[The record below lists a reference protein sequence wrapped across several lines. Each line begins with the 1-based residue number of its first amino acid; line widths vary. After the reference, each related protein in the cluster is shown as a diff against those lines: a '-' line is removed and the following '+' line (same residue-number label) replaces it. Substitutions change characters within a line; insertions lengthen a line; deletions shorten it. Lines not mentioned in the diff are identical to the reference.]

1 MKYPVY
7 YYGGFSP
14 EKQEGLPF
22 KYEIHPIGPNWRE
35 MEGGKRM
42 DLQAL
47 GQRTAEEMP
56 LTGLRSGRGAAR
68 ELNRCLGKV
77 EATRQRLGEKTWDR
91 LPQSVEWLL
100 DNAYLARREGAAA
113 REDLRRAKALR
124 TDRRGRPYLLLLTRT
139 LAQNC
144 PAPSGEELAQYLRGI
159 QSRRPLT
166 EEELSLFLPGLKAAL
181 CRRLAELCPLLEENP
196 DQPGLADSMEGLFSG
211 LRALS
216 TANLSPL
223 LEETSPVEQA
233 LRKDPAGLYPLMD
246 KDTRARYRRQVCFLA
261 RRKGLAEWE
270 TAEKALSLAQKAQGE
285 ERHIGWFLFRSLL
298 GQRERRA
305 SGALYV
311 SAILLPTL
319 FLALWL
325 GFLLESWPLVFLLL
339 LPISDGMKNL
349 TDFLAVRLVR
359 PRPVPRMALKEGVPS
374 EGRTLCVIAGLLTGE
389 DSGPG
394 YAALLERYRL
404 ANRDSGPQLR
414 FGLLV
419 DLPDRASPMG
429 EDQRRWVNRAAEAI
443 EALNKTYGGGF
454 YLFFRPPIF
463 QKTDERY
470 VGWERKRGALLEL
483 ARLLRG
489 RPSALRVR
497 AGEAAALK
505 GTRYVIT
512 LDSDTALN
520 VGAAR
525 ELIGAMLHPLNRPRM
540 DPKRRVVTAG
550 YGLLQ
555 PRVGVELSSANRSQF
570 SRIFAGQGGI
580 DPYGGAC
587 SDVYHDL
594 FDRGTYTGKGIFDV
608 DAFLSC
614 LDGRFPRG
622 RILSHDLLEGAYLHA
637 GLLEDVELTDG
648 YPYKVTSYFSRL
660 HRWVRGDW
668 QLLPWLGRWVRNE
681 RGERERNPL
690 SSVDRWKLF
699 DNLRRS
705 LSPVFTLVALLLG
718 MCLSVPAFSAAAAL
732 AILSAW
738 SNLLLTG
745 ADLAFRGGAGLHR
758 RYHATVIAGPGGM
771 ILQTLVQLLF
781 LPYHAWVCAG
791 AVTTALWRSLVS
803 HKKLLEWVTAAD
815 AERKKDS
822 LGANFRA
829 QWPGVAIGI
838 FALLFARIPAGAAVG
853 LVWALSPAFAWAM
866 SQPLGESRGANGDD
880 SPFLLHQAALIWN
893 YFKDW
898 LREEDNW
905 LPPDNVQEKP
915 WLGPARRTSPT
926 NIGMALLSC
935 VAAADLELAG
945 REEAL
950 SLIGHTLDTLERL
963 QKWKGHLYNWYD
975 TADCSPLR
983 PRYISTV
990 DSGNLRGCLI
1000 ALREALYEWGEGDLA
1015 RRAEALSD
1023 AMDLSVL
1030 YDRERKLFFIGYDLE
1045 REEFTSGWYDL
1056 MASEA
1061 RLASYLAV
1069 ALGEVDPRHWR
1080 RLSRALV
1087 GENDYCGMASWTGT
1101 MFEYFMP
1108 NLLLPCERGSLM
1120 YESLSFCVYAQ
1131 KRRGSRTGTPWGISE
1146 SGFYA
1151 FDPGMAYQ
1159 YKAHGVQALGLKRG
1173 LDKELVVAPYASF
1186 LALLLAP
1193 RSAVRN
1199 LRRLRD
1205 LGLEG
1210 TYGLWEAVDFTPS
1223 RVPDGESCGVVRS
1236 FMSHHLGMS
1245 LIAIHNA
1252 LREGLMQKRF
1262 LRDCSMGAFQELL
1275 QEKVPVGEAVMKPD
1289 RQGALDRP
1297 RPLRQSQYCR
1307 EGTGYDLV
1315 RPSCHLLSNG
1325 LVSAMCTDAGAVSLT
1340 DDRGE
1345 SPIAARFRERYAP
1358 AGVSFFYR
1366 DREGN
1371 LHSLTPAPFLEEGS
1385 FTHSFD
1391 GGGAV
1396 WTVRGKKFAGKLRL
1410 TLPRGERG
1418 ALWTVTLE
1426 GAAQGELVCY
1436 LEPVL
1441 AKRGDY
1447 EAHPAYSKLSLE
1459 SKALD
1464 RGISFT
1470 RRPRTGDRRAT
1481 LTVLW
1486 DREEARWD
1494 TSREKALGRGG
1505 LRALAQ
1511 ALDRPA
1517 RQTAGAVIDPCLL
1530 VRFPLGERDHWNL
1543 KLALSFEDGEELS
1556 RQTALSVLS
1565 APDQTVGPLDGLLRK
1580 LQLTNREGERA
1591 FDLLSAL
1598 AFPASKPRQTP
1609 QSALWAHGVS
1619 GDLPILAVLP
1629 PEGEED
1635 PIDPFP
1641 LKVYRLLTQLGFD
1654 FDLVF
1659 LLSDGGSY
1667 LRPQKTSLSGTI
1679 KALEMEEKLG
1689 KKGGIHL
1696 VERPGPEGPD
1706 PWKDWAAVT
1715 MDVKGRWE
1723 ERGKDPV
1730 QPPLLPWK
1738 ESRELP
1744 RWEFLPSG
1752 EFRME
1757 LEGCLPPLGWNQLLV
1772 NPRFGWLTD
1781 ETGRGHLWQGNS
1793 RESPI
1798 TAWNNDPLAVG
1809 GPEWFLLTYQGE
1821 THSIFA
1827 DGDGLPV
1834 TVTYGFGWAR
1844 WEKQWPGGG
1853 KVTTTALVP
1862 WDRDCRLLHL
1872 SLPTGSGEL
1881 RYIRQGDCIA
1891 VYNLLA
1897 ESSEICLE
1905 TDKNGL
1911 QKSDK
1916 LDFEKIWG
1924 ETRKKWTEIVQPL
1937 KVDTPDPALNHYLN
1951 GWGLYQTTACRL
1963 LGRTSSYQN
1972 GGAYGFRDQLQDVLA
1987 LLPFD
1992 PSWAREQILR
2002 CCAHQ
2007 FKEGD
2012 VQHWWHEVDGERN
2025 RGVRTRI
2032 SDDLLWLPYCLE
2044 RYLESWNDWNILS
2057 EQVNYLSGETLR
2069 PGEGERYFV
2078 PSTSV
2083 EREDVYTHALRAL
2096 SLVLERGTGEHGLLK
2111 MGTGDWNDGMNEVGA
2126 GGRGE
2131 SVWLTWFAIVVLE
2144 GFRPLA
2150 AFRGDGETQTLC
2162 REWEEKLRQAAEKAW
2177 DGRWYLRGWYD
2188 NGKPLG
2194 SKDSEE
2200 CQIDSIPQSWAIF
2213 AGGDG
2218 EKTGK
2223 ALDSALEWLF
2233 DREVGLVKLFTPAF
2247 DEGEERPGY
2256 IRGYLPGVRENG
2268 GQYTHAAAWLAL
2280 ACFRT
2285 GKVEDGT
2292 DLLHALLPETHSQE
2306 TYLAEPYVLA
2316 GDVYAHPDQL
2326 GRGGWSWYTGSA
2338 GWFYQAAVEG
2348 LLGITVKDKCLIIK
2362 PHLPPGWNGWSACWK
2377 RAGGSLLIRV
2387 CREERNSRVL
2397 DGVETERIPLEG
2409 LVGEHRLEI
2418 TVAGEN

>member
-1 MKYPVY
+1 
-7 YYGGFSP
+7 
-14 EKQEGLPF
+14 
-22 KYEIHPIGPNWRE
+22 
-35 MEGGKRM
+35 M

-47 GQRTAEEMP
+47 GQKTARETALTGVRSGKRTAKT
-56 LTGLRSGRGAAR
+56 LS
-68 ELNRCLGKV
+68 RCLDRLDS
-77 EATRQRLGEKTWDR
+77 ARQRLGERTWDR

-100 DNAYLARREGAAA
+100 DNGYLARREGASACQ
-113 REDLRRAKALR
+113 ELRRAKRLR
-124 TDRRGRPYLLLLTRT
+124 TDSRGNPYLLRLTQT
-139 LAQNC
+139 LAQTV
-144 PAPSGEELAQYLRGI
+144 PDPTGEELVGYLTGV
-159 QSRRPLT
+159 QGECPLT
-166 EEELSLFLPGLKAAL
+166 EEELSLFLPALKAAL
-181 CRRLAELCPLLEENP
+181 CCRLAELCPLLEKAP
-196 DQPGLADSMEGLFSG
+196 DQPGLAGGMEALFSG
-211 LRALS
+211 LRTLS
-216 TANLSPL
+216 TANLAPL
-223 LEETSPVEQA
+223 LESTSPVEQT
-233 LRKDPAGLYPLMD
+233 LRRDPVGLYPLMD
-246 KDTRARYRRQVCFLA
+246 ESTRARYRRQVCLLA
-261 RRKGLAEWE
+261 RRRGLGERE
-270 TAEKALSLAQKAQGE
+270 TAQKALSLAEEAQGE
-285 ERHIGWFLFRSLL
+285 ERHIGWFLFRSPL
-298 GQRERRA
+298 GEKERRA

-325 GFLLESWPLVFLLL
+325 GFLLESWFLVLLLL

-359 PRPVPRMALKEGVPS
+359 PRPVPRMELKEGVPPQ
-374 EGRTLCVIAGLLTGE
+374 GRTLCVIAGLLTE
-389 DSGPG
+389 EKSGPE

-404 ANRDSGPQLR
+404 ANRDSGEELR
-414 FGLLV
+414 FGLLA
-419 DLPDRASPMG
+419 DLPDRGSPMG
-429 EDQRRWVNRAAEAI
+429 EDQRRWVRQAVRAM

-454 YLFFRPPIF
+454 YLFFRPPVF

-483 ARLLRG
+483 TRLLRG
-489 RPSALRVR
+489 RSSALRVR
-497 AGEAAALK
+497 AGDPAALAE
-505 GTRYVIT
+505 TRYVIT

-525 ELIGAMLHPLNRPRM
+525 ELIGAMLHPLNRPRV
-540 DPKRRVVTAG
+540 DPKRRVVTEG

-555 PRVGVELSSANRSQF
+555 PRVGVELSAANRSQF

-608 DAFLSC
+608 DAYLAC
-614 LDGRFPRG
+614 LDGRFPQG

-668 QLLPWLGRWVRNE
+668 QLLPWLGHWVRDE
-681 RGERERNPL
+681 RGDRVENPI
-690 SSVDRWKLF
+690 SSVDKWKLF

-718 MCLSVPAFSAAAAL
+718 MCLSVPAFSAAAVL

-745 ADLAFRGGAGLHR
+745 ADLAFRGGAGLRR
-758 RYHATVIAGPGGM
+758 RYHATIIAGPGGM

-781 LPYHAWVCAG
+781 LPYHAWVCAT

-815 AERKKDS
+815 AERKKDA
-822 LGANFRA
+822 LWANFRA
-829 QWPGVAIGI
+829 QWPSVAVGI
-838 FALLFARIPAGAAVG
+838 FALLFARFPAGAAAG
-853 LVWALSPAFAWAM
+853 LVWVLSPAFAWAM
-866 SQPLGESRGANGDD
+866 SRPLVEARGANGDD
-880 SPFLLHQAALIWN
+880 RPFLLHQAALIWD
-893 YFKDW
+893 YFRTW
-898 LREEDNW
+898 LREEDHW

-945 REEAL
+945 REEAV

-963 QKWKGHLYNWYD
+963 PKWKGHLYNWYD
-975 TADCSPLR
+975 TSDCSPLR

-1000 ALREALYEWGEGDLA
+1000 ALRESLYEWGEGDLA

-1030 YDRERKLFFIGYDLE
+1030 YDRERKLFSIGYDLE
-1045 REEFTSGWYDL
+1045 REEFTPGWYDL

-1131 KRRGSRTGTPWGISE
+1131 KRRGSRTGKPWGISE

-1205 LGLEG
+1205 MGLEG
-1210 TYGLWEAVDFTPS
+1210 TYGLWEAVDFTPD
-1223 RVPDGESCGVVRS
+1223 RLPGGETWAVVRS

-1252 LREGLMQKRF
+1252 LRENLMQKRF
-1262 LRDCSMGAFQELL
+1262 LRDCSMGAFRELL
-1275 QEKVPVGEAVMKPD
+1275 QEKVPVGEPVMKPD
-1289 RQGALDRP
+1289 RRSVQDRP
-1297 RPLRQSQYCR
+1297 RPIRQSQYCR
-1307 EGTGYDLV
+1307 EGEGYDLA
-1315 RPSCHLLSNG
+1315 RPACHLLSNG
-1325 LVSAMCTDAGAVSLT
+1325 LVSALCTDAGAVSLT

-1345 SPIAARFRERYAP
+1345 SPIVASLRERYAP

-1366 DREGN
+1366 DREGE
-1371 LHSLTPAPFLEEGS
+1371 LHPLTPAPFLGTGT
-1385 FTHSFD
+1385 FAHSYD
-1391 GGGAV
+1391 SGGAS
-1396 WTVRGKKFAGKLRL
+1396 WTIKESDFTAKLRL

-1418 ALWTVTLE
+1418 ALWTVALE
-1426 GAAQGELVCY
+1426 GAAQGELICY
-1436 LEPVL
+1436 LEPL
-1441 AKRGDY
+1441 LGRRADY
-1447 EAHPAYSKLSLE
+1447 KAHPAYSKLSLE
-1459 SKALD
+1459 SCPLD
-1464 RGISFT
+1464 RGIRFT
-1470 RRPRTGDRRAT
+1470 RRPRTGDRRST

-1486 DREEARWD
+1486 DREEAHWD
-1494 TSREKALGRGG
+1494 TSRERALGRGG
-1505 LRALAQ
+1505 LRSLKQ
-1511 ALDRPA
+1511 ALERPA
-1517 RQTAGAVIDPCLL
+1517 RQSSGGVVDPCLL
-1530 VRFPLGERDHWNL
+1530 VRFSLGEKAQTGKLR
-1543 KLALSFEDGEELS
+1543 LALGFEDGEEPS
-1556 RQTALSVLS
+1556 YRTALSVLS
-1565 APDQTVGPLDGLLRK
+1565 APDQRLGPLDGLLRR

-1591 FDLLSAL
+1591 MDLLSAL
-1598 AFPASKPRQTP
+1598 AFPPSGPHALP

-1619 GDLPILAVLP
+1619 GDLPILTALP
-1629 PEGEED
+1629 PEGEEA

-1641 LKVYRLLTQLGFD
+1641 LKAHSLLTQCGFD
-1654 FDLVF
+1654 FDLVY

-1667 LRPQKTSLSGTI
+1667 LRPQKNGLLGTI
-1679 KALEMEEKLG
+1679 KALGLEKELG

-1696 VERPGPEGPD
+1696 IERPAPDTPD
-1706 PWKDWAAVT
+1706 PWKDWASVAL
-1715 MDVKGRWE
+1715 DPQGRWDP
-1723 ERGKDPV
+1723 RGEAPV
-1730 QPPLLPWK
+1730 QPPLLPFEEGEGAPKWSFG
-1738 ESRELP
+1738 EN
-1744 RWEFLPSG
+1744 G
-1752 EFRME
+1752 EFVLQIHGR
-1757 LEGCLPPLGWNQLLV
+1757 LPPLGWSQLLV

-1798 TAWNNDPLAVG
+1798 TPWNNDPLAVG
-1809 GPEWFLLTYQGE
+1809 GPEWFLLTYAGE

-1844 WEKQWPGGG
+1844 WEKKWPGGG
-1853 KVTTTALVP
+1853 NVETAALVP
-1862 WDRDCRLLHL
+1862 WDRDCRLLKIT
-1872 SLPTGSGEL
+1872 LPEGGSGEL
-1881 RYIRQGDCIA
+1881 RYIRLGECIT
-1891 VYNLLA
+1891 VYNVR
-1897 ESSEICLE
+1897 SEICLK
-1905 TDKNGL
+1905 TDKNGV
-1911 QKSDK
+1911 QICDRCCISEIWEQNRAKW
-1916 LDFEKIWG
+1916 EKMVRPF
-1924 ETRKKWTEIVQPL
+1924 TLT
-1937 KVDTPDPALNHYLN
+1937 TPDPALNHYLS
-1951 GWGLYQTTACRL
+1951 GWGLYQTIACRL

-1987 LLPFD
+1987 LLPFE
-1992 PSWAREQILR
+1992 PSWTREQIIR

-2012 VQHWWHEVDGERN
+2012 VLHWWHETQGEAD

-2032 SDDLLWLPYCLE
+2032 SDDLLWLPYCLG
-2044 RYLESWNDWNILS
+2044 RYVDSWSDWDILS
-2057 EQVNYLSGETLR
+2057 VQVNYLSGEPLK
-2069 PGEGERYFV
+2069 PGERERYFS
-2078 PSTSV
+2078 PRTSG
-2083 EREDVYTHALRAL
+2083 EKEDVYTHARRAL
-2096 SLVLERGTGEHGLLK
+2096 SLALERGTGEHGLLR

-2126 GGRGE
+2126 EGRGE
-2131 SVWLTWFAIVVLE
+2131 SVWLTWFAIAALE
-2144 GFRPLA
+2144 GFQPLA
-2150 AFRGDGETQTLC
+2150 ARRKDREAEDLC
-2162 REWEEKLRQAAEKAW
+2162 REWSEKLRRAAGEAW
-2177 DGRWYLRGWYD
+2177 DGEWYLRGWYD

-2194 SKDSEE
+2194 SKDSGE
-2200 CQIDSIPQSWAIF
+2200 CRLDSIAQSWAIF
-2213 AGGDG
+2213 AGEAG
-2218 EKTGK
+2218 EKGKK
-2223 ALDSALEWLF
+2223 ALRSCLNLLF
-2233 DREVGLVKLFTPAF
+2233 DRENGIVKLFTPAF
-2247 DEGEERPGY
+2247 DGGEQQPGY
-2256 IRGYLPGVRENG
+2256 IRGYLPGIRENG

-2280 ACFRT
+2280 ACFQV
-2285 GKVEDGT
+2285 GWMEEGLE
-2292 DLLHALLPETHSQE
+2292 LLRALLPENHPTE

-2338 GWFYQAAVEG
+2338 GWLCQAVIKG
-2348 LLGITVKDKCLIIK
+2348 LLGIAVKDKCLTID
-2362 PHLPPGWNGWSACWK
+2362 PRLPGGWPGWSACWK
-2377 RAGGSLLIRV
+2377 TERGSLRIRV
-2387 CREERNSRVL
+2387 GRGERASRVL
-2397 DGVETERIPLEG
+2397 DGKAVESVPLEG
-2409 LVGEHRLEI
+2409 LVGEHRLDI
-2418 TVAGEN
+2418 TVAEEN